1 MDAWKLLFGSDIG
14 WMSVL
19 TIVGAT
25 VFVVY
30 MYGYIKKNMEV
41 DAKNAAGK

>member
-14 WMSVL
+14 WLSVV

-30 MYGYIKKNMEV
+30 MYAYIKKKMEE
-41 DAKNAAGK
+41 DAKSAAGK